1 MALSMVHLLL
11 ARAWAQG
18 HEAYLECPEFYLGAI
33 SPDAMHVRFHND
45 KSHKDE
51 FHLGNWGSVHVE
63 RVHEYWREHFTPF
76 DVGYG
81 VHALTD
87 GYWVPS
93 VKGDFPD
100 LVDPARDVL
109 IPALYYNDV
118 RQTDF
123 RLYAEHPGQTAHLR
137 ALACGHLP
145 PRGSPH
151 AHRRRTFPVAGTTSL
166 RFMRAP
172 VPHDAPVRHVD
183 VAYVERFIKRMV
195 PELDRIM
202 RRYFS

>member
-11 ARAWAQG
+11 ARSWARG

-33 SPDAMHVRFHND
+33 SPDAMHVRFHDD
-45 KSHKDE
+45 KSRKDE

-81 VHALTD
+81 IHALTD

-93 VKGDFPD
+93 VKRDFPD
-100 LVDPARDVL
+100 YGGSPRATRSS
-109 IPALYYNDV
+109 PPCTTTTC

-123 RLYAEHPGQTAHLR
+123 RLYAEAPGAGR
-137 ALACGHLP
+137 ASSRCCAQAVP
-145 PRGSPH
+145 PRDHPMLTAAELSQWRDDQFSFYEGPC
-151 AHRRRTFPVAGTTSL
+151 
-166 RFMRAP
+166 
-172 VPHDAPVRHVD
+172 PHDAPVRHVD
-183 VAYVERFIKRMV
+183 SGLCRAFHRPSWF
-195 PELDRIM
+195 PNAGPA
-202 RRYFS
+202 S

>member
-11 ARAWAQG
+11 ARAWARG

-45 KSHKDE
+45 KSRKDE

-123 RLYAEHPGQTAHLR
+123 RLYAEHPDRPRIFALLR
-137 ALACGHLP
+137 AATPPEDHPMLTAAELSQWRDDQFAFYEGAC
-145 PRGSPH
+145 
-151 AHRRRTFPVAGTTSL
+151 
-166 RFMRAP
+166 
-172 VPHDAPVRHVD
+172 PHDAPVRHVD

-202 RRYFS
+202 RRYFA

>member
-11 ARAWAQG
+11 ARAWARG

-33 SPDAMHVRFHND
+33 SPDAMHVRFHDD
-45 KSHKDE
+45 KSRKDE

-63 RVHEYWREHFTPF
+63 RVHEYWRERFTPF

-93 VKGDFPD
+93 VKADFPD
-100 LVDPARDVL
+100 MVDPARDAL

-123 RLYAEHPGQTAHLR
+123 RLYARSPERSRIFALLR
-137 ALACGHLP
+137 AAAP
-145 PRGSPH
+145 PEDHPLLTAAELSKWRDDQFSFYEGPC
-151 AHRRRTFPVAGTTSL
+151 
-166 RFMRAP
+166 
-172 VPHDAPVRHVD
+172 PHDAPVRHVD
-183 VAYVERFIKRMV
+183 VAYVERFIDRMV

-202 RRYFS
+202 RRYFQ

>member
-11 ARAWAQG
+11 ARAWARG

-33 SPDAMHVRFHND
+33 SPDAMHVRFHDD
-45 KSHKDE
+45 KSRKDE

-63 RVHEYWREHFTPF
+63 RVHEYWRDHFTPF

-81 VHALTD
+81 IHALTD

-93 VKGDFPD
+93 VKRDFPAM
-100 LVDPARDVL
+100 VDPALDAL

-123 RLYAEHPGQTAHLR
+123 RLYAESPERPRIFALLR
-137 ALACGHLP
+137 AAVP
-145 PRGSPH
+145 PRDHPMLTAAELSEWRDDQFSFYEGPC
-151 AHRRRTFPVAGTTSL
+151 
-166 RFMRAP
+166 
-172 VPHDAPVRHVD
+172 PHDAPVRYVD
-183 VAYVERFIKRMV
+183 VTYVGRFIDRMV
-195 PELDRIM
+195 PEFDRIM
-202 RRYFS
+202 RRYFA

>member
-11 ARAWAQG
+11 ARSWARG

-33 SPDAMHVRFHND
+33 SPDAMHVRFHDD
-45 KSHKDE
+45 KSRKDE

-63 RVHEYWREHFTPF
+63 RVHEYWRERFTPF

-81 VHALTD
+81 IHALTD

-93 VKGDFPD
+93 VKRDFPD
-100 LVDPARDVL
+100 FVAPTRDAL

-123 RLYAEHPGQTAHLR
+123 RLYAEHPDRPRIFALLR
-137 ALACGHLP
+137 QAVP
-145 PRGSPH
+145 PRDHPMLTAAELAQWRDDQFAFYEGPC
-151 AHRRRTFPVAGTTSL
+151 
-166 RFMRAP
+166 
-172 VPHDAPVRHVD
+172 PHDAPVRHVD
-183 VAYVERFIKRMV
+183 VAYVEGFIDRMV
-195 PELDRIM
+195 PEFDRIM

>member
-11 ARAWAQG
+11 ARSWARG

-33 SPDAMHVRFHND
+33 SPDAMHVRFHAD
-45 KSHKDE
+45 K
-51 FHLGNWGSVHVE
+51 
-63 RVHEYWREHFTPF
+63 YWRERFTPF

-81 VHALTD
+81 IHALTD

-93 VKGDFPD
+93 VKRDFPD
-100 LVDPARDVL
+100 FVDPARDAL

-123 RLYAEHPGQTAHLR
+123 RLYAEHPDRPRIFALLR
-137 ALACGHLP
+137 QAVP
-145 PRGSPH
+145 PRDHPMLTAAELAQWRDDQFAFYEGPC
-151 AHRRRTFPVAGTTSL
+151 
-166 RFMRAP
+166 
-172 VPHDAPVRHVD
+172 PHDAPVRHVD
-183 VAYVERFIKRMV
+183 SAYVEGFIDRMV
-195 PELDRIM
+195 PEFDRIM

>member
-1 MALSMVHLLL
+1 MEDAYGAFDGPICSW
-11 ARAWAQG
+11 RAPG
-18 HEAYLECPEFYLGAI
+18 RGVHEAYLECPEFYLGAI

-93 VKGDFPD
+93 VKGDFSRSGRFPRAMCSF
-100 LVDPARDVL
+100 PPCT
-109 IPALYYNDV
+109 ITDV

-123 RLYAEHPGQTAHLR
+123 RLYAEHPDRPRIFALLR
-137 ALACGHLP
+137 VGHPGPRITPCSP
-145 PRGSPH
+145 PPN
-151 AHRRRTFPVAGTTSL
+151 FPSGGTTQFCVL
-166 RFMRAP
+166 
-172 VPHDAPVRHVD
+172 
-183 VAYVERFIKRMV
+183 
-195 PELDRIM
+195 
-202 RRYFS
+202 